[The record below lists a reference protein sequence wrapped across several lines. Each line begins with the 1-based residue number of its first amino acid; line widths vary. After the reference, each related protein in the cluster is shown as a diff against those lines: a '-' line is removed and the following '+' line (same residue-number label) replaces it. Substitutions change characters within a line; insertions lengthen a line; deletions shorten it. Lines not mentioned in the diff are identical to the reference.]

1 MASTREVLSAVADGA
16 QERRDAHALGAY
28 LLQVTPT
35 EIHRAEPF
43 EDEFLRI
50 SDS

>member
-1 MASTREVLSAVADGA
+1 MADGA

-43 EDEFLRI
+43 EDEFCAYLIHSRMVE
-50 SDS
+50 